1 MKKEQKL
8 SYYPLCSMEDIDYKI
23 KEIGQY
29 WRYLENIK
37 ISYEGGAYRVEM
49 DAREI
54 RTNNE

>member
-1 MKKEQKL
+1 
-8 SYYPLCSMEDIDYKI
+8 MEDIDYKI

>member
-8 SYYPLCSMEDIDYKI
+8 AYYPLSSLEDIDFKI
-23 KEIGQY
+23 KEVGQY

-54 RTNNE
+54 KEVKQ